1 MRVALVT
8 GGSRGIGAAI
18 VARLLAEG
26 WEVIAAARRPPG
38 ATEGSLIAGR
48 SMEAGPGHG
57 GGSESYGHAGCPGDG
72 AGRNDGGLSSGGAS
86 DGAPGDDAPSDS
98 GRRDG
103 GGASGSIAAFMAC
116 DVSDPGQVAAL
127 FTRIRQRFGRLDALI
142 TAAGIAGPNPLDG
155 DDDATWHAIINS
167 NLHGTYHCCK
177 AALPLLPDQTGRI
190 VTIAS
195 VLGLR
200 GVPDQTAYCA
210 AKHGVVGFT
219 RALALSMAPRGIM
232 VNAICPGWT
241 DTEMARSRFI
251 DLGITPEAAA
261 SQMPTGRIV
270 VADEVADTVSWL
282 LRPETRSLTG
292 HALPLD
298 GGGLALP

>member
-1 MRVALVT
+1 M
-8 GGSRGIGAAI
+8 
-18 VARLLAEG
+18 ARLAADG
-26 WEVIAAARRPPG
+26 WNVIAAARRPPE
-38 ATEGSLIAGR
+38 ATLDACIEHTPAQITSDEGNASA
-48 SMEAGPGHG
+48 
-57 GGSESYGHAGCPGDG
+57 
-72 AGRNDGGLSSGGAS
+72 GAS
-86 DGAPGDDAPSDS
+86 TRPGLTRGAAPQDGST
-98 GRRDG
+98 R
-103 GGASGSIAAFMAC
+103 GASTQGKSRLGVVTGPRLRRGDFVAC
-116 DVSDPGQVAAL
+116 DVADAGQVRAL
-127 FTRIRQRFGRLDALI
+127 FAHIRQRFGRLDALV

-155 DDDATWHAIINS
+155 DDDATWHAIIGS

-219 RALALSMAPRGIM
+219 RALALAMAPRGIT

-241 DTEMARSRFI
+241 DTEMARSRFA
-251 DLGITPEAAA
+251 DLGITGEDAA
-261 SQMPTGRIV
+261 SHMPTGRIV
-270 VADEVADTVSWL
+270 APAEVADTVAWL
-282 LRPETRSLTG
+282 LRPETSSLTG